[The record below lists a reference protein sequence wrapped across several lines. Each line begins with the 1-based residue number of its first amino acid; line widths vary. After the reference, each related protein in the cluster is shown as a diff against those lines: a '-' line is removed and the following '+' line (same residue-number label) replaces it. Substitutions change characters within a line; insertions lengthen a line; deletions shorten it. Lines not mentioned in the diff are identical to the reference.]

1 MYLIMAEFILSS
13 YTYKNFTIESTT
25 TVSDFLVYGLFG
37 RDFTMDH
44 DKMDDVARF
53 YEKSQHKVHLV

>member
-1 MYLIMAEFILSS
+1 MAELIPSS

-37 RDFTMDH
+37 RDFTMDY
-44 DKMDDVARF
+44 DKMEDVARF
-53 YEKSQHKVHLV
+53 YEKSHHKIHLV